1 MNDRIEL
8 PSADLIQAALS
19 RAARPEVADA
29 VRHSVTEAIATTPQ
43 QGTALGFLRPITGV
57 NRSVAAPVRL
67 VAAIVALLLL
77 IVATIVFVAARLD
90 RPDSPFADGLVAV
103 AGSQGGLELVD
114 STGTVVDRL
123 DTQKVAGAAWSPDG
137 RALGFWNGLGAS
149 WTIDILDAG
158 TGKARTLTDGGGI
171 DTFAPAERHH
181 IDPEALL
188 HFQPALPLAW
198 SPDGAMLLA
207 HVADGSVV
215 IVDVE
220 SGAMRQL
227 NEVDTIGKAAMWSP
241 DGTRVAWYASPS
253 WSDDY
258 QLYIRTLADGS
269 TLTIDPELPEATG
282 SWVTAAWSPD
292 SERLLVGAGGT
303 GGTYL
308 VEVDA
313 DDGAV
318 INVHEAPDLDRILGW
333 SPTGER
339 VAWSTF
345 GTRSAG
351 TLWSM
356 RVDGSDAQQHAD
368 GVCWGG
374 IGWSPSGRELLYT
387 TDCQP
392 RSEAMHVRAVSIDD
406 GEKRILWT
414 LETDGIADITGVAWQ
429 GVPR

>member
-1 MNDRIEL
+1 MNDRIDL
-8 PSADLIQAALS
+8 PSADLIKAALS
-19 RAARPEVADA
+19 RSARSEVADA
-29 VRHSVTEAIATTPQ
+29 VRRSVAEAIAATPQ
-43 QGTALGFLRPITGV
+43 ERTALGFLRPLTGV
-57 NRSVAAPVRL
+57 NRSAAATVRL

-90 RPDSPFADGLVAV
+90 RPNSPFADGLVAV
-103 AGSQGGLELVD
+103 AGSQGGLELID
-114 STGTVVDRL
+114 PKGTVVDRL

-137 RALGFWNGLGAS
+137 RALAYWNGLGAS

-158 TGKARTLTDGGGI
+158 TGEIRTLTNGAGI
-171 DTFAPAERHH
+171 DRFVPAERHH
-181 IDPEALL
+181 VDPEAVM
-188 HFQPALPLAW
+188 HFQPALPVAW
-198 SPDGAMLLA
+198 SPDGTALLA
-207 HVADGSVV
+207 HVADGPVV
-215 IVDVE
+215 VVDVE
-220 SGAMRQL
+220 SGAIRRL
-227 NEVDTIGKAAMWSP
+227 NEDDTIGGAALWSP

-253 WSDDY
+253 WSDEY
-258 QLYIRTLADGS
+258 QLYIQTLADGS
-269 TLTIDPELPEATG
+269 TVTIDPELPDATG
-282 SWVTAAWSPD
+282 YWGTFAWSPD

-308 VEVDA
+308 VDVDA

-345 GTRSAG
+345 GSRSAG

-392 RSEAMHVRAVSIDD
+392 RSEAMRVRAVSIDGD
-406 GEKRILWT
+406 EERILWT
-414 LETDGIADITGVAWQ
+414 LETDGVADITGVAWQ

>member
-1 MNDRIEL
+1 MNDRFEL

-29 VRHSVTEAIATTPQ
+29 VRRSVTEGIATTPQ
-43 QGTALGFLRPITGV
+43 RGTALRPLRPLTGV
-57 NRSVAAPVRL
+57 TRSVPATARL
-67 VAAIVALLLL
+67 IAAIVALLLL

-90 RPDSPFADGLVAV
+90 RPDSLFTDGLVAV

-114 STGTVVDRL
+114 PTGTVVDRL

-137 RALGFWNGLGAS
+137 RALAYWNGLGAS
-149 WTIDILDAG
+149 WTIDILDSA
-158 TGKARTLTDGGGI
+158 TGKVRTLTNGGGI
-171 DTFAPAERHH
+171 DAFAPAERHH
-181 IDPEALL
+181 IDPEALM

-198 SPDGAMLLA
+198 SPDGTALLA
-207 HVADGSVV
+207 HVADGPVV

-227 NEVDTIGKAAMWSP
+227 NEVDTIGSAAMWSP

-253 WSDDY
+253 WSDEY
-258 QLYIRTLADGS
+258 QLYIQTLADGS
-269 TLTIDPELPEATG
+269 TLTIDPELPDATG

-318 INVHEAPDLDRILGW
+318 INAHEAPDLDRILGW

-406 GEKRILWT
+406 GAERILWT